1 MNGYYKITNIEVLLE
16 MERLNGIIC
25 DITGIDEDVQARS
38 QICHK
43 SLKNFITSAPFYRLE
58 SRLSYKY

>member
-25 DITGIDEDVQARS
+25 DITGIDEDVQAKS

-43 SLKNFITSAPFYRLE
+43 SLKNFIT
-58 SRLSYKY
+58 